1 MSSKIVAFL
10 FILVSSNFAQSNA
23 PIDIPENTHPLPEV
37 GFGTPKALVK
47 VVMYHSLTCHHC
59 IDFKLNKLPILQQ
72 KYIDSGRLYFVLKDF
87 PTDEFSLKL
96 AIICWIGRDVAK
108 YLERSH
114 LIMVNF
120 NLDKDKTVEFDWV
133 NAEHPTE
140 VIEKMLTP
148 TGISSSVIQPTFD
161 DKSIED
167 AILHDAL
174 IAGRDLKLNFA
185 PGFTVNG
192 KLVEM
197 KDLDEAIEDALQEAS
212 KKNVLVDKPKV
223 THQRNGLGQSLKAAA
238 AA

>member
-1 MSSKIVAFL
+1 MSKIFVFL
-10 FILVSSNFAQSNA
+10 FMLMGLNFAQSNA
-23 PIDIPENTHPLPEV
+23 PMDIPENTNPLPTV
-37 GFGTPKALVK
+37 GFGNPNAPVK

-59 IDFKLNKLPILQQ
+59 IDFKLNKLPELKK
-72 KYIDSGRLYFVLKDF
+72 KYIDSGQLYFVLKDF

-133 NAEHPTE
+133 NSEHPTE
-140 VIEKMLTP
+140 LIEKMLEP
-148 TGISSSVIQPTFD
+148 TGVSSSIIQPTFD

-174 IAGRDLKLNFA
+174 TAGRDLKLNFA

-197 KDLDEAIEDALQEAS
+197 KDLDATIEEALQ
-212 KKNVLVDKPKV
+212 KQPKIKPPVDQKAVPQ
-223 THQRNGLGQSLKAAA
+223 TAAA
-238 AA
+238 A

>member
-1 MSSKIVAFL
+1 MSKIVAFL
-10 FILVSSNFAQSNA
+10 FLLVSSNFAQSNA

-37 GFGTPKALVK
+37 GFGSPKAPVK

-59 IDFKLNKLPILQQ
+59 IDFKLNKLPVLQQ
-72 KYIDSGRLYFVLKDF
+72 KYVDSGRLYFVLKDF

-108 YLERSH
+108 YLDRSH

-120 NLDKDKTVEFDWV
+120 NLDKDKIVEFDWV

-148 TGISSSVIQPTFD
+148 TGIISSVIQPTFD

-174 IAGRDLKLNFA
+174 TAGRDLKLNFA

-192 KLVEM
+192 KLIDM
-197 KDLDEAIEDALQEAS
+197 KDLDEAIEEALQEAS
-212 KKNVLVDKPKV
+212 KKNILVGKPK
-223 THQRNGLGQSLKAAA
+223 TPQKNDLGQSLKAAA

>member
-1 MSSKIVAFL
+1 MSKIFVFL
-10 FILVSSNFAQSNA
+10 FVLVNLSFAKSST
-23 PIDIPENTHPLPEV
+23 PMDIPENTNPLPTV
-37 GFGTPKALVK
+37 GFGNQNAPVK
-47 VVMYHSLTCHHC
+47 IVMYHSLTCHHC
-59 IDFKLNKLPILQQ
+59 IDFKLNKLPELQK
-72 KYIDSGRLYFVLKDF
+72 KYIDSGQLYFVLKDF

-96 AIICWIGRDVAK
+96 AIICWIGRDVPK

-114 LIMVNF
+114 LIMINF

-133 NAEHPTE
+133 NSDHPTE
-140 VIEKMLTP
+140 LIEKMLTP
-148 TGISSSVIQPTFD
+148 TGITPSVIQPTFD

-174 IAGRDLKLNFA
+174 TAGHDLKLNFA

-197 KDLDEAIEDALQEAS
+197 KELDATIEDAIQESS
-212 KKNVLVDKPKV
+212 KVRPALPS
-223 THQRNGLGQSLKAAA
+223 GQQALPQAAA